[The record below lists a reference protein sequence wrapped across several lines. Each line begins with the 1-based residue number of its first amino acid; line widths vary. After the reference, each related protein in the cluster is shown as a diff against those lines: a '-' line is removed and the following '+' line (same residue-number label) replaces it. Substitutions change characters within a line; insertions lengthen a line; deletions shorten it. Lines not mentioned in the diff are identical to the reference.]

1 MLHLPGINNMKS
13 LSFIPLAALLALST
27 PGVSYSG
34 AAFDPSGPGQA
45 AAPDFGP
52 NVLVFDPSMTNI
64 QSQLDAIFRKQES
77 NQFGSDRYAYL
88 FKPGQY
94 RLDVQMGFYMQAL
107 GLGQSPDRVAITGA
121 VRSTAGWMR
130 GNATCNFWRAV
141 ENLSVTPT
149 QDRNPDI
156 WAVSQ
161 GTALRRVHVK
171 GDLNLWDGGWS
182 SGGFIADCLIDGR
195 VNSGS
200 QQQWLSRNAQWG
212 SWTGGS
218 WNMVFVGVVN
228 PPERGRGLWSW
239 CFHVPGQNRFTWFH
253 IDPSRGSK
261 VLKRYLGKTFRGIVG
276 CDYFSAYRKF
286 LRESDA
292 WLQLCW
298 AHLIRDVK
306 YLTTLLDR
314 ATRNYGHR
322 LLSRIKTL
330 FRTWHRRGETPA
342 IRWERA
348 AAKARREVLA
358 VAR

>member
-1 MLHLPGINNMKS
+1 MKI
-13 LSFIPLAALLALST
+13 LYDFPTAVDL
-27 PGVSYSG
+27 V
-34 AAFDPSGPGQA
+34 GP
-45 AAPDFGP
+45 
-52 NVLVFDPSMTNI
+52 
-64 QSQLDAIFRKQES
+64 
-77 NQFGSDRYAYL
+77 
-88 FKPGQY
+88 
-94 RLDVQMGFYMQAL
+94 
-107 GLGQSPDRVAITGA
+107 
-121 VRSTAGWMR
+121 VRCGKTD
-130 GNATCNFWRAV
+130 
-141 ENLSVTPT
+141 E
-149 QDRNPDI
+149 
-156 WAVSQ
+156 
-161 GTALRRVHVK
+161 
-171 GDLNLWDGGWS
+171 
-182 SGGFIADCLIDGR
+182 
-195 VNSGS
+195 
-200 QQQWLSRNAQWG
+200 
-212 SWTGGS
+212 
-218 WNMVFVGVVN
+218 
-228 PPERGRGLWSW
+228 ERGRGLWSW
-239 CFHVPGQNRFTWFH
+239 CFHVPGQDRFTWFH

-358 VAR
+358 VARRAPMRSEAQNMGQWSMTRPSYFTFLDVPDVLVYQGPPECQHTFPRHRPQGHPRHAVEKLDAVGASAFLDGTRHLRPTSALGLSISSHHSFPVADFHPPNPSPPSSLYLRDRTPRVRLSHAKRLVQRGFFDIFIKGPPSWEQASGSFSSATFVSDTARSRRDDHWAKMHRKATPLRTTPG